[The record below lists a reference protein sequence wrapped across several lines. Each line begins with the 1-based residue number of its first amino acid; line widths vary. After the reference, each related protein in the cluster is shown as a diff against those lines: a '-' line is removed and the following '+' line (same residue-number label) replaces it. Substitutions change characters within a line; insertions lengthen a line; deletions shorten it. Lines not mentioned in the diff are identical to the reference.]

1 MLRLARAFTRDAPRE
16 PRVDSTAS
24 GIACRSMPHSG
35 LHRGGGGTTRWG
47 PPRRLDGER
56 RPIVRDWRS
65 RPGGIYWRTC

>member
-1 MLRLARAFTRDAPRE
+1 
-16 PRVDSTAS
+16 
-24 GIACRSMPHSG
+24 MPHSG